1 MCHTGQQISEDR
13 TEETTATTTSS
24 APRSA
29 GEAAAPAQSSIDS
42 SSYSRGMSRDDESF
56 PSSSDQGRP
65 LDAAIAAPAVA
76 KTDLVVK
83 NIIECE
89 LSGDEALQETVE
101 ERGSATAVQF
111 GGGPEKD
118 IDSDDDLKADLGE
131 MREESR
137 ELVDLLASEA
147 ATASSVYHEGAAAAM
162 APSVAFTVQ
171 PPSFEREEEE
181 EEEEVEEEEEESSYN
196 HVVL

>member
-1 MCHTGQQISEDR
+1 
-13 TEETTATTTSS
+13 
-24 APRSA
+24 
-29 GEAAAPAQSSIDS
+29 
-42 SSYSRGMSRDDESF
+42 MSRDDESF
-56 PSSSDQGRP
+56 PSSSDQGKP
-65 LDAAIAAPAVA
+65 LDAAAAIAAPAVA

-111 GGGPEKD
+111 GGGGREEAAED

-137 ELVDLLASEA
+137 EVFDLLASEA
-147 ATASSVYHEGAAAAM
+147 ATASSV
-162 APSVAFTVQ
+162 
-171 PPSFEREEEE
+171 
-181 EEEEVEEEEEESSYN
+181 
-196 HVVL
+196 